1 MFDLGSEHDRK
12 KQSDDN
18 MLPVINMTF
27 LLLLFFIV
35 VGNFSKTYM
44 KDVAPPESSSQVL
57 SQVLSQ
63 EAEELSLTADGTL
76 WWRGETTTLLNWASQ
91 LQAEGLPVPA
101 RVSLRA
107 DGQTPASTIIPLIDE
122 LRLLK
127 VTRVALVTVNSP
139 GQY

>member
-1 MFDLGSEHDRK
+1 MFNLGSEYDKK

-35 VGNFSKTYM
+35 VGNFSESYM
-44 KDVAPPESSSQVL
+44 QDIAPPDSSSDILIQ
-57 SQVLSQ
+57 Q
-63 EAEELSLTADGTL
+63 AGALSLSADGQL
-76 WWRGETTTLLNWASQ
+76 WWQDEATTPANWANQ
-91 LQAEGLPVPA
+91 LQAEGQPVPSH
-101 RVSLRA
+101 VSLRA
-107 DGQTPASTIIPLIDE
+107 DAQTPAAIIIPLIDE

>member
-1 MFDLGSEHDRK
+1 MFNLGSEHDRK

-35 VGNFSKTYM
+35 VGNFSETYM
-44 KDVAPPESSSQVL
+44 KDVAPPESSSEVIT
-57 SQVLSQ
+57 Q
-63 EAEELSLTADGTL
+63 EAEELALTADGKL
-76 WWRGETTTLLNWASQ
+76 WWRGETTTLSNWASQ
-91 LQAEGLPVPA
+91 MQAEGQPVPV

-107 DGQTPASTIIPLIDE
+107 DGQTPASVIIPLIDE

-139 GQY
+139 GSY

>member
-35 VGNFSKTYM
+35 VGNFSETYM
-44 KDVAPPESSSQVL
+44 KDIAPPESSSQVM
-57 SQVLSQ
+57 SQ
-63 EAEELSLTADGTL
+63 EAEELSLTADGKL
-76 WWRGETTTLLNWASQ
+76 WWRGETTTLSNWASQ
-91 LQAEGLPVPA
+91 IQAEGQPVPV

-107 DGQTPASTIIPLIDE
+107 DGQTPASVIIPLIDE

-127 VTRVALVTVNSP
+127 VTRVALVTVNGP
-139 GQY
+139 GSY

>member
-1 MFDLGSEHDRK
+1 MFDLGSEHDKK

-35 VGNFSKTYM
+35 ACNYSETYM
-44 KDVAPPESSSQVL
+44 KELAPPESSSEVL
-57 SQVLSQ
+57 T
-63 EAEELSLTADGTL
+63 EKAEELALTADGKL
-76 WWRGETTTLLNWASQ
+76 WWRGETTTVSNWASQ
-91 LQAEGLPVPA
+91 IQAEGQPVPV

-122 LRLLK
+122 LRLLNIK
-127 VTRVALVTVNSP
+127 RVALITVNKS
-139 GQY
+139 GTL

>member
-1 MFDLGSEHDRK
+1 MFDLGSEHDKK

-35 VGNFSKTYM
+35 VGNFSETYM
-44 KDVAPPESSSQVL
+44 KELAPPESSSEVL
-57 SQVLSQ
+57 T
-63 EAEELSLTADGTL
+63 EKAEELALTADGKL
-76 WWRGETTTLLNWASQ
+76 WWRGETTTVSNWASQ
-91 LQAEGLPVPA
+91 IQAEGQPVPV

-122 LRLLK
+122 LRLLNIK
-127 VTRVALVTVNSP
+127 RVALITVNKS
-139 GQY
+139 GTL

>member
-1 MFDLGSEHDRK
+1 MFDLGSEHDK
-12 KQSDDN
+12 KKRTDDN

-35 VGNFSKTYM
+35 VGNFSETYM
-44 KDVAPPESSSQVL
+44 KDVAPPESSSEVL
-57 SQVLSQ
+57 TQK
-63 EAEELSLTADGTL
+63 AEELALTADGEL
-76 WWRGETTTLLNWASQ
+76 WWRGEKTTLSNWASQ
-91 LQAEGLPVPA
+91 IQAEGQPVPV

-107 DGQTPASTIIPLIDE
+107 DGQTPASIIIPLIDE

-139 GQY
+139 GSY

>member
-1 MFDLGSEHDRK
+1 MFDLGSPHDRR

-35 VGNFSKTYM
+35 VGNFSETYM
-44 KDVAPPESSSQVL
+44 KDIAPPESSSEVL
-57 SQVLSQ
+57 RQ
-63 EAEELSLTADGTL
+63 EADELSLTANGEL
-76 WWRGETTTLLNWASQ
+76 WWRGETTTLSNWASQ
-91 LQAEGLPVPA
+91 LQAEGQPVPV

-139 GQY
+139 GNY

>member
-1 MFDLGSEHDRK
+1 MFNLGSEHDAK

-35 VGNFSKTYM
+35 VGNFSETYM
-44 KDVAPPESSSQVL
+44 KDIAPPESSSQVT
-57 SQVLSQ
+57 SQ

-76 WWRGETTTLLNWASQ
+76 WWRGGATTLSNWASQ

-107 DGQTPASTIIPLIDE
+107 DGQTPAATIIPLIDE

>member
-1 MFDLGSEHDRK
+1 MFNLGSEHDKK

-35 VGNFSKTYM
+35 VGNFSETYM
-44 KDVAPPESSSQVL
+44 KDIAPPESSSEVL
-57 SQVLSQ
+57 TQ
-63 EAEELSLTADGTL
+63 EAEELALTDDGTL
-76 WWRGETTTLLNWASQ
+76 WWRGETTTVSNWASQ
-91 LQAEGLPVPA
+91 IQAEGQPVPV

-107 DGQTPASTIIPLIDE
+107 DGQTPASVIIPLIDE

-139 GQY
+139 GSY

>member
-1 MFDLGSEHDRK
+1 MFNLGSEHDK
-12 KQSDDN
+12 KPQSDDN

-35 VGNFSKTYM
+35 VGNFSETYM
-44 KDVAPPESSSQVL
+44 KDIAPPESSSMVL
-57 SQVLSQ
+57 SA
-63 EAEELSLTADGTL
+63 EAEELSLTADGKL
-76 WWRGETTTLLNWASQ
+76 WWRNETTTLANWANQ

-107 DGQTPASTIIPLIDE
+107 DGLTPASVIIPLIDE

-127 VTRVALVTVNSP
+127 VTRVALVTVNN
-139 GQY
+139 GGM

>member
-1 MFDLGSEHDRK
+1 MFDLGSQHDRK
-12 KQSDDN
+12 KLSDDN

-35 VGNFSKTYM
+35 VGNFSENYM
-44 KDVAPPESSSQVL
+44 KDIAPPESSSQVL
-57 SQVLSQ
+57 RQ
-63 EAEELSLTADGTL
+63 EAEELSLSADGTL
-76 WWRGETTTLLNWASQ
+76 WWRGEATTLSNWASQ
-91 LQAEGLPVPA
+91 LQAEGQAVPV

-107 DGQTPASTIIPLIDE
+107 DGQTPAATIIPLIDE

-127 VTRVALVTVNSP
+127 VTRLALVTVNSP

>member
-1 MFDLGSEHDRK
+1 MFNLGSEHDRK

-35 VGNFSKTYM
+35 VGNFSETYM
-44 KDVAPPESSSQVL
+44 KDIAPPESSSEVVTQK
-57 SQVLSQ
+57 
-63 EAEELSLTADGTL
+63 AEELSLTADGKL
-76 WWRGETTTLLNWASQ
+76 WWRGETTTLSNWASQ
-91 LQAEGLPVPA
+91 MQAEGQPVPV

-107 DGQTPASTIIPLIDE
+107 DGQTPAAIIIPLIDE

-139 GQY
+139 GNY

>member
-35 VGNFSKTYM
+35 VGNFSENYM
-44 KDVAPPESSSQVL
+44 KEIAPPESSSQVL
-57 SQVLSQ
+57 TR
-63 EAEELSLTADGTL
+63 EAEELSLSADGKL
-76 WWRGETTTLLNWASQ
+76 WWRGETTTLSNWASQ
-91 LQAEGLPVPA
+91 LQAEGLSVPT

-107 DGQTPASTIIPLIDE
+107 DGLTPASTIIPLIDE

-139 GQY
+139 GNY

>member
-35 VGNFSKTYM
+35 VGNFSETYM
-44 KDVAPPESSSQVL
+44 KDVSPPESSSEMLTQK
-57 SQVLSQ
+57 
-63 EAEELSLTADGTL
+63 AEELSLSADGKL
-76 WWRGETTTLLNWASQ
+76 WWRGETTTPSNWANQ
-91 LQAEGLPVPA
+91 LQAEGLPVPV

-107 DGQTPASTIIPLIDE
+107 DGQTPASVIIPLIDE

-127 VTRVALVTVNSP
+127 VTRVALVTVTNP
-139 GQY
+139 GNL

>member
-1 MFDLGSEHDRK
+1 VFDLGSEHDKK

-35 VGNFSKTYM
+35 VGNFSETYM
-44 KDVAPPESSSQVL
+44 KEVAPPESSSEVL
-57 SQVLSQ
+57 TQK
-63 EAEELSLTADGTL
+63 AEELALTADGKL
-76 WWRGETTTLLNWASQ
+76 WWRGDTTTLSNWASQ
-91 LQAEGLPVPA
+91 IQAEGHPVPV

-107 DGQTPASTIIPLIDE
+107 DGQTPASAIIPIIDE

-127 VTRVALVTVNSP
+127 VQRVALVTVNKS
-139 GQY
+139 GTL

>member
-1 MFDLGSEHDRK
+1 MFDLGSVHDKK

-35 VGNFSKTYM
+35 VGNFSETYM
-44 KDVAPPESSSQVL
+44 KEVAPPESSSEVL
-57 SQVLSQ
+57 LAQQ
-63 EAEELSLTADGTL
+63 AEELALTADGKL
-76 WWRGETTTLLNWASQ
+76 WWRGETTTLSNWASQ
-91 LQAEGLPVPA
+91 MQAEGLPVPA

-107 DGQTPASTIIPLIDE
+107 DGQTPAATIIPLIDE

-127 VTRVALVTVNSP
+127 VTRVALVTVNQP
-139 GQY
+139 GTR

>member
-35 VGNFSKTYM
+35 VGNFSETYM
-44 KDVAPPESSSQVL
+44 KDIAPPQSSSEFLTQ
-57 SQVLSQ
+57 Q
-63 EAEELSLTADGTL
+63 AEELSLTADGQL
-76 WWRGETTTLLNWASQ
+76 WWRGETITLLNWASQ
-91 LQAEGLPVPA
+91 LQAEGLSVPV

-107 DGQTPASTIIPLIDE
+107 DGQTPAAIIIPLIDE

-139 GQY
+139 GQL

>member
-1 MFDLGSEHDRK
+1 MFNLGSEHDKK

-35 VGNFSKTYM
+35 VGNFSETYM
-44 KDVAPPESSSQVL
+44 KDVAPPESSSEVL
-57 SQVLSQ
+57 TQ
-63 EAEELSLTADGTL
+63 EAEELALTADGKL
-76 WWRGETTTLLNWASQ
+76 WWRGETTTLSNWASQ
-91 LQAEGLPVPA
+91 VQAEGQPVPV

-107 DGQTPASTIIPLIDE
+107 DGQTPAAIIIPLIDE

-127 VTRVALVTVNSP
+127 VTRVALVTVNKP
-139 GQY
+139 GTL

>member
-1 MFDLGSEHDRK
+1 MFDLGSESDRK
-12 KQSDDN
+12 KRSDDN

-35 VGNFSKTYM
+35 VGNFSETYM
-44 KDVAPPESSSQVL
+44 KDIAPPESSSEVL
-57 SQVLSQ
+57 TQK
-63 EAEELSLTADGTL
+63 AEELSLTADGQL
-76 WWRGETTTLLNWASQ
+76 WWRGETITLSNWASQ
-91 LQAEGLPVPA
+91 LQAEGLAVPV

-107 DGQTPASTIIPLIDE
+107 DSQTPASTIIPLIDE

-139 GQY
+139 GSF

>member
-1 MFDLGSEHDRK
+1 MFDLGSEHDIK

-35 VGNFSKTYM
+35 VGNFSETYM
-44 KDVAPPESSSQVL
+44 KDIAPPESSSQVM
-57 SQVLSQ
+57 SQ
-63 EAEELSLTADGTL
+63 EAEELSLTADGKL
-76 WWRGETTTLLNWASQ
+76 WWRGETTTLSNWASQ
-91 LQAEGLPVPA
+91 IQAEGQPVPV

-107 DGQTPASTIIPLIDE
+107 DGQTPASVIIPLIDE

-127 VTRVALVTVNSP
+127 VTRVALVTVNGP
-139 GQY
+139 GSY

>member
-1 MFDLGSEHDRK
+1 MFDLGSEHDKK

-35 VGNFSKTYM
+35 VGNFSETYM
-44 KDVAPPESSSQVL
+44 KDVAPPESSSEVL
-57 SQVLSQ
+57 TQD
-63 EAEELSLTADGTL
+63 AEELALTADGEL
-76 WWRGETTTLLNWASQ
+76 WWRGETITLSNWASQ
-91 LQAEGLPVPA
+91 IQAEGQQVPV

-107 DGQTPASTIIPLIDE
+107 DGQTPASIIIPLIDE

-127 VTRVALVTVNSP
+127 VTRVALVTVNKP
-139 GQY
+139 GTL

>member
-1 MFDLGSEHDRK
+1 MFDLGSEHDKK

-35 VGNFSKTYM
+35 VGNFSETYM
-44 KDVAPPESSSQVL
+44 KDIAPPESRSEILVQK
-57 SQVLSQ
+57 
-63 EAEELSLTADGTL
+63 AEELSLTADGKL
-76 WWRGETTTLLNWASQ
+76 WWRGEMTTLSNWASQ
-91 LQAEGLPVPA
+91 IQAGGQAVPV

-107 DGQTPASTIIPLIDE
+107 DGQTPASIIIPLIDE

-127 VTRVALVTVNSP
+127 VTRVALVTVNNP
-139 GQY
+139 GAY

>member
-35 VGNFSKTYM
+35 VGNFSETYM
-44 KDVAPPESSSQVL
+44 KDIAPPQSSSEFLTQ
-57 SQVLSQ
+57 QD
-63 EAEELSLTADGTL
+63 EELSLTADGQL
-76 WWRGETTTLLNWASQ
+76 WWRGETITLLNWASQ
-91 LQAEGLPVPA
+91 LQAEGLSVPV

-107 DGQTPASTIIPLIDE
+107 DGQTPAAIIIPLIDE

-139 GQY
+139 GQL